1 MTDRQHKPSTAIARK
16 LRRNET
22 EAEKRLWGVLR
33 ARQFLGLKFRRQ
45 SPVAGCVAD
54 FLCEELRIIVE
65 ADSGQHADNA
75 ADVDRTARL
84 QAAGYLV
91 VRYWNNDIMENL
103 EGVLEDLRGRVAAIA
118 SGRTPHP
125 TLSQGERAL

>member
-1 MTDRQHKPSTAIARK
+1 VTPKPHKPSTGIARK

-22 EAEKRLWGVLR
+22 EAEKKLWQALR

-45 SPVAGCVAD
+45 SPVEGFVAD

-65 ADSGQHADNA
+65 ADGGQHADNP
-75 ADVDRTARL
+75 ADGERTIHL
-84 QAAGYLV
+84 QAAGYHV
-91 VRYWNNDIMENL
+91 IRYWNNDIMSNL
-103 EGVLEDLRGRVAAIA
+103 EGVLEDLRGRLLAIA
-118 SGRTPHP
+118 GGGTPHP